1 MRIWK
6 DLTVT
11 KFTSLNSTATPKTGA
26 DKSQKIKAAFEELLR
41 LTENNSGNISNSSVL
56 AYLWEN
62 EESRNTLQDAGVDA
76 ANVRASLEAD
86 PDGTW
91 SIDDYI
97 KEFSTPTPGVITYLC
112 IKRGDVTDGITN
124 VALVFGE
131 NPTLISQ
138 AALGEDNVELLR
150 LPFENMAIAFTRI
163 NNGSAIMDDSM
174 MQSIGDDAF
183 TTTDEDSDAAY
194 IQRAEE
200 EAAQRKILEEKQRA
214 NQREFSS
221 AAFVGGRRRK

>member
-1 MRIWK
+1 MGKRRIK
-6 DLTVT
+6 
-11 KFTSLNSTATPKTGA
+11 KHS
-26 DKSQKIKAAFEELLR
+26 
-41 LTENNSGNISNSSVL
+41 
-56 AYLWEN
+56 
-62 EESRNTLQDAGVDA
+62 QDAGVDA
-76 ANVRASLEAD
+76 ANVRAALEAD
-86 PDGTW
+86 PDSTW

-97 KEFSTPTPGVITYLC
+97 KEFSTPAPGAITYLC
-112 IKRGDVTDGITN
+112 IKRGDVTNGITN

-163 NNGSAIMDDSM
+163 NNGSAIMEDSM

-183 TTTDEDSDAAY
+183 ATTDEDSDAAY

-214 NQREFSS
+214 NQRESLVQLLLEAEEENKRLIES
-221 AAFVGGRRRK
+221 NQGLQRKLVKYLQNLAAARKLLRIQSNLSKIKRNEKVKWKLLNNTAMHLKM

>member
-1 MRIWK
+1 MEGPDGYEVLRVSIA
-6 DLTVT
+6 
-11 KFTSLNSTATPKTGA
+11 TATPKTGA

-97 KEFSTPTPGVITYLC
+97 KEFSTPH
-112 IKRGDVTDGITN
+112 
-124 VALVFGE
+124 
-131 NPTLISQ
+131 Q
-138 AALGEDNVELLR
+138 A
-150 LPFENMAIAFTRI
+150 
-163 NNGSAIMDDSM
+163 
-174 MQSIGDDAF
+174 
-183 TTTDEDSDAAY
+183 
-194 IQRAEE
+194 
-200 EAAQRKILEEKQRA
+200 
-214 NQREFSS
+214 
-221 AAFVGGRRRK
+221 